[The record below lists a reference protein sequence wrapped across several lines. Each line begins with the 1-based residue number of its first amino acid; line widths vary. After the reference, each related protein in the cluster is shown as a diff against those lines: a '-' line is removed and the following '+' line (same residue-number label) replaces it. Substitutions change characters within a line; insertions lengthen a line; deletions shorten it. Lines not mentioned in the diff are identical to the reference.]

1 MGLDIVPFEGLF
13 AEPAALLLAGAH
25 PPAGEDGSALHL
37 SDVDVSRRLVTAWQG
52 TGPAVAAVDDG
63 TLLGFMAATL
73 EDGFGHQHSR
83 IRMHQ
88 HASVRRGEREVY
100 RRLYAALADRLT
112 ALGGFEHTVAV
123 SAAHSGVI
131 TCLFELGFGVDQI
144 KGLRPASSPIGTAQG
159 VRLREAEAGDME
171 DLLRLTVELQQFH
184 AGAPNLR
191 PALADLRS
199 IQDGFRTALID
210 ERRLLLVAEEHGRL
224 TGMMQ
229 AGPDHGYH
237 STATVGIA
245 VVTASARSKGVGTA
259 LLSGVLSWA
268 AGHGFATCGT
278 EWSSANL
285 VSDAFWRGHGFTPV
299 GYKLTR
305 LIDARVSWANTHLNY
320 RYRFPKS

>member
-1 MGLDIVPFEGLF
+1 MGLDVVPFEGLF
-13 AEPAALLLAGAH
+13 VEPAALLLAGAH
-25 PPAGEDGSALHL
+25 PPAGEARSALDL
-37 SDVDVSRRLVTAWQG
+37 SDVDASRRLVAAWQG

-63 TLLGFMAATL
+63 TLVGFMSATL
-73 EDGFGHQHSR
+73 EEGFGHQHSR

-88 HASVRRGEREVY
+88 HASVQRGQREVY
-100 RRLYAALADRLT
+100 RRLYASLADRLT
-112 ALGGFEHTVAV
+112 AMGGFEHTIAV

-131 TCLFELGFGVDQI
+131 TSLFELGFGIDQV
-144 KGLRPASSPIGTAQG
+144 KGLRPASPLIATAERVQ
-159 VRLREAEAGDME
+159 LREAEAGDME

-184 AGAPNLR
+184 AGTPNLR

-199 IQDGFRTALID
+199 IQDGFRTAFID

-229 AGPDHGYH
+229 AGPDPRYR
-237 STATVGIA
+237 STATVGMA

-268 AGHGFATCGT
+268 ADQGFATCGT

-285 VSDAFWRGHGFTPV
+285 VSDAFSRGHGFTPV

-305 LIDARVSWANTHLNY
+305 LIDARVSWAHTHLNY